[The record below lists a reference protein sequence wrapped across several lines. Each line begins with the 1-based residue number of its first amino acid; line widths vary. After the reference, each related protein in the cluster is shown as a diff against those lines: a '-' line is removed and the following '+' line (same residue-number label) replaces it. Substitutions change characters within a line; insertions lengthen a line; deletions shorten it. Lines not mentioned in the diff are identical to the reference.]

1 MESIN
6 KRITYFREKA
16 GLTKRQ
22 MAEKMGLK
30 YTTYCRI
37 ENKGKIYDKYLKKF
51 SKILDVDEHLLLY
64 DDFMEEKSK
73 YLEHLEEKYKQLS
86 MQSSVVIV
94 TDEKE
99 KRLINIFRKCR
110 YDKKVAIMEFIH
122 YIYFSKLTFDENKM
136 I

>member
-1 MESIN
+1 MDSIN
-6 KRITYFREKA
+6 ERITYYREKA

-30 YTTYCRI
+30 YTTYCWI
-37 ENKGKIYDKYLKKF
+37 ENEGRIHNEYLKKF
-51 SKILDVDEHLLLY
+51 AKVLDVDEHFLLY
-64 DDFMEEKSK
+64 DDFLKEKSS

-110 YDKKVAIMEFIH
+110 SDKKIAIMEFIH
-122 YIYFSKLTFDENKM
+122 YIYLSKLTFTEK
-136 I
+136 

>member
-6 KRITYFREKA
+6 KRITYYREKA
-16 GLTKRQ
+16 GLNKRQ

-37 ENKGKIYDKYLKKF
+37 ENNGKIHDEYLKK
-51 SKILDVDEHLLLY
+51 IAQALDIDERLLLY
-64 DDFMEEKSK
+64 DDFMEDDSK
-73 YLEHLEEKYKQLS
+73 YIKHLEEKYKQFS
-86 MQSSVVIV
+86 MPNSVVVV

-110 YDKKVAIMEFIH
+110 SDKKIAIMEFIH
-122 YIYFSKLTFDENKM
+122 YIYLSKLTFGEKTN
-136 I
+136 